1 MRKVTSIFF
10 SLIIAAVL
18 LVVIEPAS
26 AFNPPSQPVFIQEYL
41 GQNSFIEGRLSDLLG
56 AMSQDQMGWAPAKG
70 VRTCGQIYLHVA
82 EANHMLTSFMTG
94 AEMEGERGA
103 MEKSTTDKD
112 EIAKMLKDSFA
123 AVNEA
128 AGKLTEDDLN
138 KMVQTPFGM
147 EMSMRNFMI
156 SLLNHSHEHLGQGI
170 AYARMN
176 GVTPPWSKK
185 EEGEG

>member
-1 MRKVTSIFF
+1 M
-10 SLIIAAVL
+10 A
-18 LVVIEPAS
+18 IESAS
-26 AFNPPSQPVFIQEYL
+26 AFNRPSQPVFVQEYL
-41 GQNSFIEGRLSDLLG
+41 GQNAFIEGRLSDLLG
-56 AMSQDQMGWAPAKG
+56 AMSQEQMSWAPAEG

-82 EANHMLTSFMTG
+82 EANYMLTSFMTG

-103 MEKSTTDKD
+103 MEKSTTEKD

-123 AVNEA
+123 AVNQA
-128 AGKLTEDDLN
+128 AGNLSDEDLDR
-138 KMVQTPFGM
+138 MVKTPFGM

-170 AYARMN
+170 AYGRMN

>member
-1 MRKVTSIFF
+1 MRKFNSIFF
-10 SLIIAAVL
+10 SVIIAAVL
-18 LVVIEPAS
+18 LVIIKPAS
-26 AFNPPSQPVFIQEYL
+26 ATNPPNQPVFVQEYL
-41 GQNSFIEGRLSDLLG
+41 GQNGFIVGRLADLLG
-56 AMSQDQMGWAPAKG
+56 AMSPDQMNWTPAEG

-82 EANHMLTSFMTG
+82 EANHMLAGFMTG
-94 AEMEGERGA
+94 AEMEGEQGA
-103 MEKSTTDKD
+103 LEKSTTDKD
-112 EIAKMLKDSFA
+112 EIAKTLNDSFT

-128 AGKLTEDDLN
+128 AGNLTEEDLN

-185 EEGEG
+185 EDGEG

>member
-1 MRKVTSIFF
+1 MFKFTSIFF
-10 SLIIAAVL
+10 PVLIAVML
-18 LVVIEPAS
+18 LVIIKPAS
-26 AFNPPSQPVFIQEYL
+26 AFNPPSQPVFVQEYL
-41 GQNSFIEGRLSDLLG
+41 GQNAFIEGRLADMLG
-56 AMSQDQMGWAPAKG
+56 AMSQDQMSWAPAEG
-70 VRTCGQIYLHVA
+70 VRNCGQIYLHVA
-82 EANHMLTSFMTG
+82 EANHMLAGFMTG
-94 AEMEGERGA
+94 AEMMGEPGE

-112 EIAKMLKDSFA
+112 EIAKMLKNSFT
-123 AVNEA
+123 AVNDA

-176 GVTPPWSKK
+176 GITPPWSEKK
-185 EEGEG
+185 DSEG